1 MKLIDYR
8 SGLTILVFGFLLLL
22 NFTVTAKEPVLE
34 TLVITNAE
42 GKAINYQVE
51 IARTPSQTQ
60 RGLMFR
66 DTLAAD
72 RGMLFIYKPERPA
85 AMWMKNTILSLDM
98 LFIDSQGVIIK
109 IAEKTTPFS
118 LASIESGGSVRAVLE
133 LNAEQAELHKFV
145 VGDKVSH
152 PLFDETVEPQ
162 KE

>member
-8 SGLTILVFGFLLLL
+8 SGLKVLIFGFLLLL

-42 GKAINYQVE
+42 GNAINYQVE
-51 IARTPSQTQ
+51 IARTASQTQ

-66 DTLAAD
+66 DTLPAD

-98 LFIDSQGVIIK
+98 LFIDSQGVIIN
-109 IAEKTTPFS
+109 IAENTTPFS
-118 LASIESGGSVRAVLE
+118 LASIESGGPVRAVLE
-133 LNAEQAELHKFV
+133 LNAGQAELHKFA
-145 VGDKVSH
+145 VGDKVTH
-152 PLFDETVEPQ
+152 PLFEEAAGPQ